1 MVIYFRC
8 LQEIIL
14 NASGSLQFSRQPAT
28 SILQELC
35 MGISR
40 VVQECLFPL
49 RAGEERECMCV
60 CV

>member
-14 NASGSLQFSRQPAT
+14 NASSSLQFSRQPAT

-35 MGISR
+35 MGISC
-40 VVQECLFPL
+40 VVQEFLFPL
-49 RAGEERECMCV
+49 RVGEERECMCV